1 MELIKD
7 IFNNE
12 WVINIGTGLLVY
24 IITTIISKIILNKA
38 TNKEKQV
45 DNANKEI
52 IRILKL
58 YVVEKNMLNGDT
70 KLDKLL
76 AEANRQIGELNAYSL
91 LIPNVDLYIKMHVK
105 IEANKSS
112 RIEGTRTTVE
122 EDLLDVSD
130 INPEKRD
137 DWEEVQNYVKSTN
150 YGVERIREGFP
161 VCTRLIREIHKI
173 LMNGVR
179 GEHKTPGEF
188 RTSQN
193 WIGGSMPSTAVYV
206 PPPHTEVA
214 ECLTDFEKFINNEE
228 IDTPDLIKIAIL
240 HYQFESIHPFLDG
253 NGRIGRL
260 LVPLYIQSKGMLVK
274 SCLYIS
280 DYIERNKDTYYDM
293 LTRVRTHN
301 DMISWIK
308 FFLQAVIETSKTAK
322 EKFRKVVELT
332 MEMDKVIMDLPVK
345 PENAKKVIDVL
356 YNEPVINRKKL
367 MEITNMKASTLKD
380 TVNAL
385 LERNIIL
392 EITGYSRNQV
402 FAFQNYIDL
411 FLT

>member
-1 MELIKD
+1 MKLEEYKSGQYVKMEDYKA
-7 IFNNE
+7 F
-12 WVINIGTGLLVY
+12 VP
-24 IITTIISKIILNKA
+24 SKINY
-38 TNKEKQV
+38 NWGW
-45 DNANKEI
+45 D
-52 IRILKL
+52 
-58 YVVEKNMLNGDT
+58 DT

-122 EDLLDVSD
+122 EDLLDVTD

-137 DWEEVQNYVKSTN
+137 DWEEVQNYVKAIN
-150 YGVERIREGFP
+150 YGVKRIKDGFP
-161 VCTRLIREIHKI
+161 VCTRLIRELHKI
-173 LMNGVR
+173 LMQGVR
-179 GEHKTPGEF
+179 GEYKTPGEF

-193 WIGGSMPSTAVYV
+193 WIGGSRPSNAVYV
-206 PPPHTEVA
+206 PPPHTEISD
-214 ECLTDFEKFINNEE
+214 CLTDLEKFINNEE

-260 LVPLYIQSKGMLVK
+260 LIPLYIQSKGMLDK

-301 DMISWIK
+301 DMIAWIK
-308 FFLQAVIETSKTAK
+308 FFLEAVIETSKTAK
-322 EKFRKVVELT
+322 EKFRNVVELT

-345 PENAKKVIDVL
+345 PENAKKVLDVL
-356 YNEPVINRKKL
+356 YDEPIVSRKKIL
-367 MEITNMKASTLKD
+367 ELIDIKPTTLN
-380 TVNAL
+380 VCINAL
-385 LERNIIL
+385 KEKNIII
-392 EITGYSRNQV
+392 ETTGYSRNQV
-402 FAFQNYIDL
+402 FAFQKYIDL
-411 FLT
+411 FLK

>member
-1 MELIKD
+1 MKLEEYKSGKYVKMNDYKAFIP
-7 IFNNE
+7 
-12 WVINIGTGLLVY
+12 
-24 IITTIISKIILNKA
+24 SKINY
-38 TNKEKQV
+38 NWGW
-45 DNANKEI
+45 D
-52 IRILKL
+52 
-58 YVVEKNMLNGDT
+58 DT

-137 DWEEVQNYVKSTN
+137 DWEEVQNYVKATN
-150 YGVERIREGFP
+150 YGVARIKEGFP
-161 VCTRLIREIHKI
+161 VCTRLIREIHEI
-173 LMNGVR
+173 LMQGVR

-188 RTSQN
+188 RISQN

-206 PPPHTEVA
+206 PPPHTEIA
-214 ECLTDFEKFINNEE
+214 ECLSDFEKFINNEE
-228 IDTPDLIKIAIL
+228 IDTPDLVKIANL

-260 LVPLYIQSKGMLVK
+260 LIPLYIQSKGMLEK

-301 DMISWIK
+301 DMIGWIK
-308 FFLQAVIETSKTAK
+308 FFLEAVIETSKTAK

-332 MEMDKVIMDLPVK
+332 VEMDKIIVNLPVK
-345 PENAKKVIDVL
+345 SDNAKKVINVL
-356 YNEPVINRKKL
+356 YNEPIINRKKL
-367 MEITNMKASTLKD
+367 CNITKIKEGTIKNII
-380 TVNAL
+380 NCL
-385 LERNIIL
+385 LENDIIV
-392 EITGYSRNQV
+392 ETTGYSRNQI
-402 FAFQNYIDL
+402 FTFQKYTDL
-411 FLT
+411 FLK

>member
-1 MELIKD
+1 MKLEEYRSGEYVKMNDYKAFIP
-7 IFNNE
+7 
-12 WVINIGTGLLVY
+12 
-24 IITTIISKIILNKA
+24 SKINY
-38 TNKEKQV
+38 NWGW
-45 DNANKEI
+45 D
-52 IRILKL
+52 
-58 YVVEKNMLNGDT
+58 DT

-122 EDLLDVSD
+122 EDLLDVTD

-137 DWEEVQNYVKSTN
+137 DWEEVQNYVKATN
-150 YGVERIREGFP
+150 YGVERIKNGFP
-161 VCTRLIREIHKI
+161 VCTRLIRELHKI
-173 LMNGVR
+173 LMQGVR

-193 WIGGSMPSTAVYV
+193 WIGGSMPSNAVYV
-206 PPPHTEVA
+206 PPPHTEIA

-260 LVPLYIQSKGMLVK
+260 LIPLYIQSKGMLDK

-280 DYIERNKDTYYDM
+280 DYIERNKNIYYDM

-301 DMISWIK
+301 DMIAWIK
-308 FFLQAVIETSKTAK
+308 FFLEAVIETSKTAK
-322 EKFRKVVELT
+322 EKFRNVVELT

-345 PENAKKVIDVL
+345 SDNVKKVIDVL

-367 MEITNMKASTLKD
+367 CDITKIKEGTIKNII
-380 TVNAL
+380 NCL
-385 LERNIIL
+385 LENNIIV
-392 EITGYSRNQV
+392 ETTGYSRNQI
-402 FAFQNYIDL
+402 FTFQKYTDL
-411 FLT
+411 FLK

>member
-1 MELIKD
+1 MKLEDYKSGKY
-7 IFNNE
+7 
-12 WVINIGTGLLVY
+12 VKINDYKAFIP
-24 IITTIISKIILNKA
+24 SKINY
-38 TNKEKQV
+38 NWGW
-45 DNANKEI
+45 D
-52 IRILKL
+52 
-58 YVVEKNMLNGDT
+58 DT

-122 EDLLDVSD
+122 EDLLDIKD

-137 DWEEVQNYVKSTN
+137 DWEEVQNYVKATN
-150 YGVERIREGFP
+150 YGVERIKNGFP
-161 VCTRLIREIHKI
+161 VCTRLIRELHKI
-173 LMNGVR
+173 LMQGVR

-193 WIGGSMPSTAVYV
+193 WIGGSMPSNAVYV
-206 PPPHTEVA
+206 PPPHTEIA

-260 LVPLYIQSKGMLVK
+260 LIPLYIQSKGMLEK

-301 DMISWIK
+301 DMIAWIK
-308 FFLQAVIETSKTAK
+308 FFLEAVIETSKTAK
-322 EKFRKVVELT
+322 DKFRNVVELT
-332 MEMDKVIMDLPVK
+332 MEMDKVIIDLPIK
-345 PENAKKVIDVL
+345 AENAKKVIDVL
-356 YNEPVINRKKL
+356 YNEPIINRKKL
-367 MEITNMKASTLKD
+367 MEITNIRPSTLKD
-380 TVNAL
+380 TVNVL
-385 LERNIIL
+385 LENNIIV
-392 EITGYSRNQV
+392 ETTGYSRNQV
-402 FAFQNYIDL
+402 FAFQKYIDL
-411 FLT
+411 FLK

>member
-1 MELIKD
+1 MKLEEYKSGNYIKMND
-7 IFNNE
+7 YKAFIP
-12 WVINIGTGLLVY
+12 
-24 IITTIISKIILNKA
+24 SKINY
-38 TNKEKQV
+38 NWGW
-45 DNANKEI
+45 D
-52 IRILKL
+52 
-58 YVVEKNMLNGDT
+58 DT

-122 EDLLDVSD
+122 EDLLDVAD

-137 DWEEVQNYVKSTN
+137 DWEEVQNYVKATN
-150 YGVERIREGFP
+150 YGVERIKKGFP
-161 VCTRLIREIHKI
+161 VCTRLIRELHKI
-173 LMNGVR
+173 LMQGVR

-193 WIGGSMPSTAVYV
+193 WIGGSMPSNAVYV
-206 PPPHTEVA
+206 PPPHTEIA

-260 LVPLYIQSKGMLVK
+260 LIPLYIQSKGMLDK

-280 DYIERNKDTYYDM
+280 DYIERNKNTYYDM

-301 DMISWIK
+301 DMIAWIK
-308 FFLQAVIETSKTAK
+308 FFLEAIIETSKTAK
-322 EKFRKVVELT
+322 EKFRNVVELT

-345 PENAKKVIDVL
+345 PENAKKVLDVL
-356 YNEPVINRKKL
+356 YDEPIVSRKKIIEKTGIKFTTLVGVINAFQEKQ
-367 MEITNMKASTLKD
+367 
-380 TVNAL
+380 
-385 LERNIIL
+385 IL
-392 EITGYSRNQV
+392 IETTGYSRNQV
-402 FAFQNYIDL
+402 FAFQKYIDL
-411 FLT
+411 FLK

>member
-1 MELIKD
+1 MKLEEYRSGEYIKMND
-7 IFNNE
+7 YKAFIP
-12 WVINIGTGLLVY
+12 
-24 IITTIISKIILNKA
+24 SKINY
-38 TNKEKQV
+38 NWGW
-45 DNANKEI
+45 D
-52 IRILKL
+52 
-58 YVVEKNMLNGDT
+58 DT

-122 EDLLDVSD
+122 EDLLDITD

-137 DWEEVQNYVKSTN
+137 DWEEVQNYVKATN
-150 YGVERIREGFP
+150 YGVERIKSGFP
-161 VCTRLIREIHKI
+161 VCTRLIRELHKI
-173 LMNGVR
+173 LMQGVR

-193 WIGGSMPSTAVYV
+193 WIGGSMPSNAVYV
-206 PPPHTEVA
+206 PPPHTEIA

-260 LVPLYIQSKGMLVK
+260 LIPLYIQSKGMLDK

-280 DYIERNKDTYYDM
+280 DYIERNKDTYYDT

-301 DMISWIK
+301 DMIAWIK
-308 FFLQAVIETSKTAK
+308 FFLEAVIETSKTAK
-322 EKFRKVVELT
+322 EKFKNVVELT

-345 PENAKKVIDVL
+345 PENAKKVLDVL
-356 YNEPVINRKKL
+356 YDEPIVSRKKIL
-367 MEITNMKASTLKD
+367 ELIDIKPTTLN
-380 TVNAL
+380 VCINAL
-385 LERNIIL
+385 KEKNIII
-392 EITGYSRNQV
+392 ETTGYSRNQV
-402 FAFQNYIDL
+402 FAFQKYIDL
-411 FLT
+411 FLK

>member
-1 MELIKD
+1 MKLEEYKSGEYVKMNDYKAFIP
-7 IFNNE
+7 
-12 WVINIGTGLLVY
+12 
-24 IITTIISKIILNKA
+24 SKINY
-38 TNKEKQV
+38 NWGW
-45 DNANKEI
+45 D
-52 IRILKL
+52 
-58 YVVEKNMLNGDT
+58 DT

-122 EDLLDVSD
+122 EDLLDVTD

-137 DWEEVQNYVKSTN
+137 DWEEVQNYVKATN
-150 YGVERIREGFP
+150 YGVERIKNGFP
-161 VCTRLIREIHKI
+161 VCTRLIRELHKI
-173 LMNGVR
+173 LMQGVR

-193 WIGGSMPSTAVYV
+193 WIGGSMPSNAVYV
-206 PPPHTEVA
+206 PPPHTEIA

-260 LVPLYIQSKGMLVK
+260 LIPLYIQSKGMLDK

-301 DMISWIK
+301 DMIAWIK
-308 FFLQAVIETSKTAK
+308 FFLEAVIETSKTAK
-322 EKFRKVVELT
+322 EKFRNVVELT
-332 MEMDKVIMDLPVK
+332 MEMDKVIVNLPVK
-345 PENAKKVIDVL
+345 SDNVKKVIDVL

-367 MEITNMKASTLKD
+367 CDITKIKEGTIKNII
-380 TVNAL
+380 NCL
-385 LERNIIL
+385 LENNIIV
-392 EITGYSRNQV
+392 ETTGYSRNQI
-402 FAFQNYIDL
+402 FTFQKYTDL
-411 FLT
+411 FLK

>member
-1 MELIKD
+1 MKLEDYKSGEYVKMNDYKAFIP
-7 IFNNE
+7 
-12 WVINIGTGLLVY
+12 
-24 IITTIISKIILNKA
+24 SKINY
-38 TNKEKQV
+38 NWGW
-45 DNANKEI
+45 D
-52 IRILKL
+52 
-58 YVVEKNMLNGDT
+58 DT

-122 EDLLDVSD
+122 EDLLDVTD

-137 DWEEVQNYVKSTN
+137 DWEEVQNYVKATN
-150 YGVERIREGFP
+150 YGVERIKDSFP
-161 VCTRLIREIHKI
+161 VCTRLIRELHKI
-173 LMNGVR
+173 LMQGVR

-188 RTSQN
+188 RISQN
-193 WIGGSMPSTAVYV
+193 WIGGSMPSNAVYV
-206 PPPHTEVA
+206 PPPHTEIA

-260 LVPLYIQSKGMLVK
+260 LIPLYIQSKGMLDK

-308 FFLQAVIETSKTAK
+308 FFLEAVIETSKTAK
-322 EKFRKVVELT
+322 EKFRNVVELT

-345 PENAKKVIDVL
+345 PENARKVLDVL
-356 YNEPVINRKKL
+356 YDEPIVSRKKIL
-367 MEITNMKASTLKD
+367 ELIDIKPTTLN
-380 TVNAL
+380 VCINAL
-385 LERNIIL
+385 KEKNIII
-392 EITGYSRNQV
+392 ETTGYSRNQV
-402 FAFQNYIDL
+402 FAFQKYIDL
-411 FLT
+411 FLK

>member
-1 MELIKD
+1 MKLEDYKSGEYVKMNDYKAFIP
-7 IFNNE
+7 
-12 WVINIGTGLLVY
+12 
-24 IITTIISKIILNKA
+24 SKINY
-38 TNKEKQV
+38 NWGW
-45 DNANKEI
+45 D
-52 IRILKL
+52 
-58 YVVEKNMLNGDT
+58 DT

-122 EDLLDVSD
+122 EDLLDVTD

-137 DWEEVQNYVKSTN
+137 DWEEVQNYVKATN
-150 YGVERIREGFP
+150 YGVERIKDGFP
-161 VCTRLIREIHKI
+161 VCTRLIRELHKI
-173 LMNGVR
+173 LMQGVR

-193 WIGGSMPSTAVYV
+193 WIGGSMPSNAVYV
-206 PPPHTEVA
+206 PPPHTEIA

-260 LVPLYIQSKGMLVK
+260 LIPLYIQSKGMLDK

-301 DMISWIK
+301 DMIAWIK
-308 FFLQAVIETSKTAK
+308 FFLEAVIETSKTAK
-322 EKFRKVVELT
+322 EKFRNVVELT
-332 MEMDKVIMDLPVK
+332 MEMDKVIVNLPVK
-345 PENAKKVIDVL
+345 SDNVKKVIDVL

-367 MEITNMKASTLKD
+367 CDITKIKEGTIKNII
-380 TVNAL
+380 NCL
-385 LERNIIL
+385 LENNIIV
-392 EITGYSRNQV
+392 ETTGYSRNQI
-402 FAFQNYIDL
+402 FTFQKYTDL
-411 FLT
+411 FLK

>member
-1 MELIKD
+1 MKLEDYKSGKY
-7 IFNNE
+7 
-12 WVINIGTGLLVY
+12 VKINDYKAFIP
-24 IITTIISKIILNKA
+24 SKINY
-38 TNKEKQV
+38 NWGW
-45 DNANKEI
+45 D
-52 IRILKL
+52 
-58 YVVEKNMLNGDT
+58 DT

-122 EDLLDVSD
+122 EDLLDVTD
-130 INPEKRD
+130 ITPEKRD
-137 DWEEVQNYVKSTN
+137 DWEEVQNYVKATN
-150 YGVERIREGFP
+150 YGVERIKDGFP
-161 VCTRLIREIHKI
+161 VCTRLIRELHKI
-173 LMNGVR
+173 LMQGVR

-193 WIGGSMPSTAVYV
+193 WIGGSMPSNAVYV
-206 PPPHTEVA
+206 PPPHTEIA

-260 LVPLYIQSKGMLVK
+260 LIPLYIQSKGMLDK

-301 DMISWIK
+301 DMIAWIK
-308 FFLQAVIETSKTAK
+308 FFLEAVIETSKTAK
-322 EKFRKVVELT
+322 DKFRNVVELT
-332 MEMDKVIMDLPVK
+332 MEMDKVIIDLPIK
-345 PENAKKVIDVL
+345 AENAKKVIDVL
-356 YNEPVINRKKL
+356 YNEPIINRKKL
-367 MEITNMKASTLKD
+367 MEITNIRPSTLKD
-380 TVNAL
+380 TVNVL
-385 LERNIIL
+385 LENNIIV
-392 EITGYSRNQV
+392 ETTGYSRNQV
-402 FAFQNYIDL
+402 FAFQKYIDL
-411 FLT
+411 FLK

>member
-1 MELIKD
+1 MKKLEEYKSGQY
-7 IFNNE
+7 
-12 WVINIGTGLLVY
+12 VKINDYKAFIP
-24 IITTIISKIILNKA
+24 SKINY
-38 TNKEKQV
+38 NWGW
-45 DNANKEI
+45 D
-52 IRILKL
+52 
-58 YVVEKNMLNGDT
+58 DT

-122 EDLLDVSD
+122 EDLLDVTD

-137 DWEEVQNYVKSTN
+137 DWEEVQNYVKATN
-150 YGVERIREGFP
+150 YGVERIKDGFP
-161 VCTRLIREIHKI
+161 VCTRLIRELHKI
-173 LMNGVR
+173 LMQGVR

-193 WIGGSMPSTAVYV
+193 WIGGSMPSNAVYV
-206 PPPHTEVA
+206 PPPHTEIA

-260 LVPLYIQSKGMLVK
+260 LIPLYIQSKGMLDK

-280 DYIERNKDTYYDM
+280 DYIERNKDIYYDI

-301 DMISWIK
+301 DMIAWIK
-308 FFLQAVIETSKTAK
+308 FFLKAVIETSKAAK
-322 EKFRKVVELT
+322 EKFRNVVELT
-332 MEMDKVIMDLPVK
+332 MEMDKVIMNLPIK

-356 YNEPVINRKKL
+356 YKEPVINRKKL
-367 MEITNMKASTLKD
+367 CDLTEIKEG
-380 TVNAL
+380 TVKNIVNCL
-385 LERNIIL
+385 LERNIII
-392 EITGYSRNQV
+392 EMTGYSRNQI
-402 FAFQNYIDL
+402 FTFKKYTDL
-411 FLT
+411 FLK